1 MVWNADVRIMDPSNR
16 RASALAW
23 RAGKIVAVGSREE
36 VLLAAGPDPEVW
48 DAEGRTVLPGFVDAH
63 HHPSI
68 VALYGGVAK
77 LARPDVVDI
86 ASLLRALRNAA
97 AKLAPGEWLVATDWN
112 ETLLAEKRPP
122 TRQELD
128 DAVPDRPLLAM
139 HYSCHRALANS
150 RGLALA
156 GIGRN
161 TPDPP
166 GGLISRGRDREPD
179 GLLIERG
186 ISRVEELARG
196 SLVARDV
203 EGFFRRLAAHYEGL
217 LSTGITRVAD
227 CTVPGDILPLYREAA
242 RRGLVKVPTVM
253 FPVSAHGYFEE
264 PWDALEGPVTGT
276 VDGPL
281 TVGPV
286 KLVFD
291 GAPTCALCISWLQS
305 AGLTLRT
312 LALSLETRS
321 IQPIRTMMSSKP
333 RMGLQ
338 LRTGI
343 KLYERDRAELVVRSV
358 VDRGFSV
365 AVHAIGNEA
374 VDGALGAFEH
384 AGSALH
390 RAGPPRI
397 EHAMFLSREL
407 VSRIADRGAIV
418 VAQPHM
424 LELPDLSVAPSIP
437 GLRMF
442 PMRWLLDA
450 GVRVAGSSDF
460 PVADYA
466 PLRGIRSA
474 VTRHTLRGTTHE
486 ADQCVGLDE
495 ALAAYTRV
503 AAEACGAGAQCGT
516 LETGKRADIVVTDR
530 SLYAQDIEH
539 ASIRAT
545 IVGGEVLHGGL
556 A

>member
-1 MVWNADVRIMDPSNR
+1 MVWNADVRIMDSSNR

-23 RAGKIVAVGSREE
+23 RDGKILAVGSREE
-36 VLLAAGPDPEVW
+36 VRLCAGPDAEAW

-77 LARPDVVDI
+77 LARPQVVDI
-86 ASLLRALRNAA
+86 PSLLQALRDAA
-97 AKLAPGEWLVATDWN
+97 AKLGPGEWLVATDWN
-112 ETLLAEKRPP
+112 ETVLAEKRPP

-139 HYSCHRALANS
+139 HYSCHRALTNS

-186 ISRVEELARG
+186 LSRVEELART
-196 SLVARDV
+196 SLVARDL

-264 PWDALEGPVTGT
+264 PWDALEGPVTGSE
-276 VDGPL
+276 DGPL

-305 AGLTLRT
+305 AGLTVRT
-312 LALSLETRS
+312 LALALETRS
-321 IQPIRTMMSSKP
+321 VQPLRTMMSSKP

-343 KLYERDRAELVVRSV
+343 KLYEKDRAELVVRSV

-374 VDGALGAFEH
+374 VDGALGAFDH
-384 AGSALH
+384 AGSALD

-397 EHAMFLSREL
+397 EHAMFLSRDL

-418 VAQPHM
+418 AAQPHM
-424 LELPDLSVAPSIP
+424 LELPDLSMAPSIP

-442 PMRWLLDA
+442 PLRWLLDA
-450 GVRVAGSSDF
+450 GVRVAGSSDY

-474 VTRHTLRGTTHE
+474 VTRQTLRGTTHE
-486 ADQCVGLDE
+486 PDQCIGLDE

-503 AAEACGAGAQCGT
+503 AAEACGAGALCGT
-516 LETGKRADIVVTDR
+516 IEPGKRADLVVTDR
-530 SLYAQDIEH
+530 SLYAGDLEH
-539 ASIRAT
+539 TAVRAT
-545 IVGGEVLHGGL
+545 IIGGEVLYGAL
-556 A
+556 S